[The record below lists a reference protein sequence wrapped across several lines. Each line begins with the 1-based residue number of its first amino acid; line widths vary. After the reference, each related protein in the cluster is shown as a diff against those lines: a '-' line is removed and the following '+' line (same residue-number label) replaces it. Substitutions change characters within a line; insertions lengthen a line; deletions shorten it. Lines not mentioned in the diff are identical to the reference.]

1 MFHSEVINKE
11 LMFRQQMEKMM
22 QTTMTLAIETYANL
36 SGMTFDEVAKAALTD
51 GPVQNS
57 VMMLMFVAA

>member
-1 MFHSEVINKE
+1 
-11 LMFRQQMEKMM
+11 M

-36 SGMTFDEVAKAALTD
+36 SGMTFQEVAKAALTD

-57 VMMLMFVAA
+57 VMMLMFAAA